1 MNGIKFKIIIKK
13 LKIIFYIFLKTWK
26 KMYNMIIIWYFSW
39 EIKKKIKWKMNF
51 YIFLKNEKYII

>member
-1 MNGIKFKIIIKK
+1 M
-13 LKIIFYIFLKTWK
+13 K

-39 EIKKKIKWKMNF
+39 EIKKKIKWMGQKFKRITKKKVKINF